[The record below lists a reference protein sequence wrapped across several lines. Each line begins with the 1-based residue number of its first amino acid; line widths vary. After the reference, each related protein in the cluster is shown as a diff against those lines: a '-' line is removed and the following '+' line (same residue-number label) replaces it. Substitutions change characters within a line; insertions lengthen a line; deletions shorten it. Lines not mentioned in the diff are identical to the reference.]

1 MFNQN
6 KFSLFLLTVILL
18 FSCGKSN
25 SKQQEEIAGNSVEQ
39 QTSLFETSIINLSNK
54 YNAIRRWDTLVTF
67 TYELQEMLIDQDK
80 LVSFEGR
87 FMDVIKTDSS
97 YLLIVMNS
105 RMHFNRNY
113 MAQITISQE
122 DFNRLRVQLSADRR
136 FGKGCFI
143 MKVSKITTASPEIK
157 SDSDLQDQGLYSYLF
172 YDFQESLIIFKGE
185 LIDFCL
191 NEVITSPD

>member
-1 MFNQN
+1 MTNQN
-6 KFSLFLLTVILL
+6 KFSLLLLTVILL

-25 SKQQEEIAGNSVEQ
+25 SEQREEIEGIGVEQ

-67 TYELQEMLIDQDK
+67 TYELQEMFIDQDK
-80 LVSFEGR
+80 LVAFEGR

-105 RMHFNRNY
+105 RMHYNRNY

-122 DFNRLRVQLSADRR
+122 DFYQLRVQLSADRQ

-143 MKVSKITTASPEIK
+143 MRVSKITTASPEIK
-157 SDSDLQDQGLYSYLF
+157 SDCDLQDEDVYSYLF